1 MPVPTSKLVY
11 RNFKRRLKGCCVC
24 NKTVTQ
30 HNMLKP
36 TDKSGRGLQSG
47 ARRGPGPYSKLMP
60 QSESAVKGYLPRC
73 PSVSRCFLWLY
84 LTPPARKRR
93 NEGAPRAPNE
103 QPASR
108 FSRAK
113 CCNESILPAANSKQL
128 WRTQTSTLTCSRNYI
143 TASVRP
149 ASSYLE
155 TQLLLWVKEQQLAAL
170 ILPESLALLAGNVGL
185 PWMRHL
191 SSTFQLKHVV
201 SFPGT
206 SSSIY
211 DLQREVINTTFLC
224 PVSPETNWQHCKF
237 RNSKGVT
244 NNNRPLNV
252 AFRLPPTIPTTS
264 QHRPQGVALA
274 NGENAR

>member
-128 WRTQTSTLTCSRNYI
+128 WRTQTSTLTCSRKLHHGLR
-143 TASVRP
+143 T
-149 ASSYLE
+149 
-155 TQLLLWVKEQQLAAL
+155 TCLLLF
-170 ILPESLALLAGNVGL
+170 G
-185 PWMRHL
+185 
-191 SSTFQLKHVV
+191 
-201 SFPGT
+201 
-206 SSSIY
+206 
-211 DLQREVINTTFLC
+211 NTTVAL
-224 PVSPETNWQHCKF
+224 
-237 RNSKGVT
+237 SKGAAISRT
-244 NNNRPLNV
+244 NSARISGTACWQCRFTMDETFV
-252 AFRLPPTIPTTS
+252 FHLPAETCCLVSWNIIINLRSPKRSDKHDFFVPCLAWNKLT
-264 QHRPQGVALA
+264 ALQV
-274 NGENAR
+274 